1 VPSSRCD
8 HIPTVI
14 NFVRQLQPHS
24 ILDIGVGFGKWGHLF
39 REYTDIVQSELDPSR
54 YRRENWQTRIEGI
67 EGFAPYITP
76 LHEYLYDEIHIGDVC
91 SVLPRLGRYDVIFA
105 GDVIEHLEKAAGID
119 LVKECLRHADRGV
132 IFSTPA
138 VYVDQPVVCDNEL
151 EIHKSRWTADDFAAI
166 APCVTQV
173 TENNILVAA
182 YAHYGA
188 TLTAGATNH
197 ATDLRAEGIRALSR
211 ALVECITARIQRCL
225 RPASFSSFPGSNTYW
240 NERYRTG
247 GTSGAGSYGALAE
260 YKAHVLNQLIREHA
274 IESVVDWGCGDGNQL
289 ALLDV
294 PHYLGLD
301 VSSTVIDRLRAQYAG
316 DSRRE
321 FKVLNTATAEVPQAE
336 MALSMD
342 VVYHLTEDDVFERY
356 MDSLF
361 NSGTRLVVIYSSNH
375 AGQNGAP
382 HVRDREFAS
391 YVAAWHPGWQ
401 LVRTIPNP
409 YRLLSRAQ
417 FFIYG
422 RRTKAGISA
431 AEPAHALV

>member
-1 VPSSRCD
+1 
-8 HIPTVI
+8 
-14 NFVRQLQPHS
+14 
-24 ILDIGVGFGKWGHLF
+24 
-39 REYTDIVQSELDPSR
+39 
-54 YRRENWQTRIEGI
+54 
-67 EGFAPYITP
+67 
-76 LHEYLYDEIHIGDVC
+76 
-91 SVLPRLGRYDVIFA
+91 
-105 GDVIEHLEKAAGID
+105 
-119 LVKECLRHADRGV
+119 
-132 IFSTPA
+132 
-138 VYVDQPVVCDNEL
+138 
-151 EIHKSRWTADDFAAI
+151 
-166 APCVTQV
+166 
-173 TENNILVAA
+173 
-182 YAHYGA
+182 
-188 TLTAGATNH
+188 
-197 ATDLRAEGIRALSR
+197 
-211 ALVECITARIQRCL
+211 
-225 RPASFSSFPGSNTYW
+225 
-240 NERYRTG
+240 
-247 GTSGAGSYGALAE
+247 
-260 YKAHVLNQLIREHA
+260 VLNYLIREHA

-321 FKVLNTATAEVPQAE
+321 FKVLNTATAEVPLAE

-361 NSGTRLVVIYSSNH
+361 NSATRLVVIYSSNH

-391 YVAAWHPGWQ
+391 YVAARHPGWQ
-401 LVRTIPNP
+401 LVCTIPNP

-422 RRTKAGISA
+422 RQTKASISA